1 MALNSWLCVIKST
14 SVPYLSKGTDQ
25 CINSQYLARA
35 GLLACE
41 QAATIATRFFGVRSG
56 VDDGEPL
63 NAEAGAIAA
72 VGHFRVCLHV
82 TGLELHCAG
91 CCLGDGRS

>member
-1 MALNSWLCVIKST
+1 MHQQP
-14 SVPYLSKGTDQ
+14 VP
-25 CINSQYLARA
+25 RA

-41 QAATIATRFFGVRSG
+41 QDATIAARFFGVRSG

-82 TGLELHCAG
+82 SDRLTLKGLFARISSLFAQWYAA
-91 CCLGDGRS
+91 SM

>member
-1 MALNSWLCVIKST
+1 MHQQP
-14 SVPYLSKGTDQ
+14 VP
-25 CINSQYLARA
+25 RA

-41 QAATIATRFFGVRSG
+41 QAATSAARFFGVRSV

-91 CCLGDGRS
+91 CCLGDGRSCSPEESSSIGAARFV